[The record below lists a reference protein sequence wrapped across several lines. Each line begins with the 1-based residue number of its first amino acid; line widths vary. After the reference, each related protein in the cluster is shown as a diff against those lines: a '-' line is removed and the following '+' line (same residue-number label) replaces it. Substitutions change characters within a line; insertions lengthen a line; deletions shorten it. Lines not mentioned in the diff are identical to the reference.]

1 MTWGKVGGQAP
12 QGRDAEAGQR
22 KSRLSALLGLTNER
36 GPTSLSV
43 GSRKQ
48 GSGAYREVAR
58 VSIPPTAVSYPD
70 STGGPEY
77 YPQKL
82 TGVALGGS
90 PHDVHP
96 AVG

>member
-1 MTWGKVGGQAP
+1 MGGSREYTLDLYVKSSAHMWGGCIHEWASGG
-12 QGRDAEAGQR
+12 G
-22 KSRLSALLGLTNER
+22 
-36 GPTSLSV
+36 
-43 GSRKQ
+43 RKQ